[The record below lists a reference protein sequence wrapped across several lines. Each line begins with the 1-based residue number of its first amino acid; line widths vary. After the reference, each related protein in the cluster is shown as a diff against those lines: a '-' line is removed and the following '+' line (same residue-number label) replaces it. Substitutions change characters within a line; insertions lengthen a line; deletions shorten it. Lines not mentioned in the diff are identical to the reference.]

1 MRAATSRAMK
11 SSTSL
16 CRHVCPHKCF
26 DPGRIRFREFH
37 PLTRISPPC
46 SLATNQ
52 WFVCFFSAPQMS
64 HEIAC
69 RITAFPPGR
78 RTSLRIRQPTP
89 PVKLPCLR
97 RTRKATE
104 STTVRSRELQN
115 RLLYFIVRSA
125 EKVSEIKN
133 ESVRGSKT
141 EGWKFCPETEH
152 SLFKLSYSNNRSSPA
167 PIYCL
172 GAK

>member
-78 RTSLRIRQPTP
+78 RTSLRIRQPHSSRQIALLATDS
-89 PVKLPCLR
+89 KGH
-97 RTRKATE
+97 RKHNSSIPRVTE
-104 STTVRSRELQN
+104 PSPLFHR
-115 RLLYFIVRSA
+115 A
-125 EKVSEIKN
+125 E
-133 ESVRGSKT
+133 RGKG
-141 EGWKFCPETEH
+141 E
-152 SLFKLSYSNNRSSPA
+152 
-167 PIYCL
+167 
-172 GAK
+172 